1 MKVFTTI
8 ESWAIPKVRF
18 GYGLKI
24 SLLLLEKITTRNYV
38 IMGDFNF
45 PDTDWRRI
53 ASNNGG
59 AQIFLDVISD
69 KFLHQTLT
77 DSWRRDAILNSIW

>member
-1 MKVFTTI
+1 MSYPQSEIWLWIKDLFTL
-8 ESWAIPKVRF
+8 VR
-18 GYGLKI
+18 
-24 SLLLLEKITTRNYV
+24 ENYYQELCHL
-38 IMGDFNF
+38 GDFNF

-77 DSWRRDAILNSIW
+77 DS